1 MLSGGNKLKGEI
13 IEADQFSISRKCK
26 QCGKE
31 FKTEH
36 MLNTICSDE
45 CRKVRRRASIN
56 EYNKHYQKTPKYK
69 EIARRSYEKARAKP
83 GYKEKYREYHRKWQE
98 KNKLA
103 VREYMKNYRRRMKEN
118 EL

>member
-1 MLSGGNKLKGEI
+1 MKGEI
-13 IEADQFSISRKCK
+13 VEADQFSISRKCK

-69 EIARRSYEKARAKP
+69 EIAKDHTKRPEPNQAI
-83 GYKEKYREYHRKWQE
+83 RKNIVSTIVSGRKRTNWPS
-98 KNKLA
+98 
-103 VREYMKNYRRRMKEN
+103 VSI
-118 EL
+118 